1 MFFLPASSS
10 SFWCY
15 SAAAAAIGFAVGRDW
30 QSVPVGTTYV
40 AAGTERNRRIVAR
53 LRASVGHYHPPTP
66 LWSYNPHLATILPSG
81 GAPVVDYSRQ
91 RVVVEDGDDV
101 HIDWFPRR
109 PARCSDPSAVA
120 IILLFPGLGQQSSCP
135 GPRAFAA
142 TVAAAG
148 HLCGIVNPTRKWH
161 PTRTLEAERVLAA
174 AAAEWGAERIMVVG
188 MSGSSTILS
197 HVLAATV
204 PPAHLPQLGAV
215 LCCFV
220 TDYGAALDRL
230 ETGSAEGRAYSRL
243 LAAKLRALMGPDA
256 PTTTCPEG
264 CLLSEL
270 DAVATRGFGSAAAL
284 RAAMQTSELLARIP
298 VPCLIV
304 QPTDDPLQTLSDPAQ
319 QRQSARAATAANPNL
334 VLVEPSHGAHLGFC
348 CCGGGEQK
356 EYQYHPAQLALALL
370 DELRRRQSSGS
381 SSGKRKR
388 VD

>member
-1 MFFLPASSS
+1 MLFLSVPASSS

-15 SAAAAAIGFAVGRDW
+15 SAAAAAIGFAAGRDW

-53 LRASVGHYHPPTP
+53 LRSSVGHYQPPAP
-66 LWSYNPHLATILPSG
+66 LWSYNPHLVTILPSG
-81 GAPVVDYSRQ
+81 NAPVVDYSRQ
-91 RVVVEDGDDV
+91 RVVVGGVDDDDDV

-174 AAAEWGAERIMVVG
+174 AATEWGAERIMVVG

-197 HVLAATV
+197 QVLATA

-256 PTTTCPEG
+256 PTTCQEG

-270 DAVATRGFGSAAAL
+270 DAVATRGFGSATAL
-284 RAAMQTSELLARIP
+284 RAAMQTSKLLARIP

-319 QRQSARAATAANPNL
+319 QRQSAHAATAANPNL

-348 CCGGGEQK
+348 CGGGGKK
-356 EYQYHPAQLALALL
+356 EYQYYPAQLALALL
-370 DELRRRQSSGS
+370 DELRRQS